1 MLWRNLKTQ
10 FITRFFR
17 IRHDNKMFLYF
28 NVCNSSCSTL
38 YINRQLNII
47 TRPSWILTNRVSLI
61 SCIYRTLN
69 ILLLKWLTAEF
80 RHPAP
85 LQVPASWASWASD
98 LPDLANLSVL
108 VVSTSLFS
116 SQSILPGRDVAIFLK
131 LYIKYFR
138 TVPVVVVVVHC
149 LMALKDQISVK
160 SLAVIVKCL
169 KFCRAGCHNERTLK
183 LNPI

>member
-1 MLWRNLKTQ
+1 MSYSNYRAAIFNSNL
-10 FITRFFR
+10 
-17 IRHDNKMFLYF
+17 
-28 NVCNSSCSTL
+28 
-38 YINRQLNII
+38 
-47 TRPSWILTNRVSLI
+47 VS
-61 SCIYRTLN
+61 N
-69 ILLLKWLTAEF
+69 
-80 RHPAP
+80 
-85 LQVPASWASWASD
+85 
-98 LPDLANLSVL
+98 
-108 VVSTSLFS
+108 
-116 SQSILPGRDVAIFLK
+116 IFLK